1 MNIVSEFLEKVTT
14 IVESTAATNAAKV
27 AQAISPTFF
36 AAIALYVIYL
46 IYEITYAQR
55 DVLMSEVTKN
65 IGAFALVGAF
75 TYSAPYYSQFVI
87 PFVMHAGSDLSAA
100 VTGGSGTATS
110 VDNLWNMLSVT
121 LNDFKNNELD
131 TLEWYSFTDQLYI
144 YLIWGVGYVG
154 GLLLIYYTTV
164 FLTLSTFMVGI
175 LLSAG
180 ILFICFSLFA
190 STRNMFTAWVGS
202 CLNYILLNLF
212 YSISFSFVISF
223 VEQTVPS
230 SGNITLTTVIY
241 FFMVIVISVFLV
253 EQVGTLCSTL
263 TGGVGIN
270 GLTSAANGFG
280 GKVASGFMRASG
292 LRAFAGGFSKQMSMP
307 FYQAGRGA
315 AKSLQGRT
323 PRSGNIIKPG

>member
-110 VDNLWNMLSVT
+110 VDNLWNALST
-121 LNDFKNNELD
+121 NLNNFLD
-131 TLEWYSFTDQLYI
+131 TSMSIYGKFQIAEKMGVYLVWGIGYI
-144 YLIWGVGYVG
+144 G
-154 GLLLIYYTTV
+154 GMLLIYYTTV

-180 ILFICFSLFA
+180 ILFICFALFS

-202 CLNYILLNLF
+202 CLYYILLNLF
-212 YSISFSFVISF
+212 YSISFSFLISF
-223 VEQTVPS
+223 VESVVPVNGDIKLS
-230 SGNITLTTVIY
+230 IVVY
-241 FFMVIVISVFLV
+241 FFLITIISIFLI

-292 LRAFAGGFSKQMSMP
+292 LRSFTNGFASKMP
-307 FYQAGRGA
+307 NPFFNAGSRSASALVQGLNRGSKLKA
-315 AKSLQGRT
+315 G
-323 PRSGNIIKPG
+323 